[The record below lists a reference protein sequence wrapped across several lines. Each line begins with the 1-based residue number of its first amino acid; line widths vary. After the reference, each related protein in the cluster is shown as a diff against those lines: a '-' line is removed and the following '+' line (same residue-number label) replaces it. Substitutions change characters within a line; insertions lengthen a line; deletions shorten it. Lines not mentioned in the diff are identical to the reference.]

1 MIHLVVGPPCGGKS
15 THVTQHAQPGDLV
28 IDWDD
33 IAIRLGSP
41 RSHLH
46 AQPLLPQVAAEYDR
60 LLELAHDWPA
70 DVWIV
75 RGLPDQAER
84 AQWVARFDAQLV
96 VCTAPRA
103 VLLER
108 AAARSKTRLTIWS
121 IDRWLARAAS
131 DRP

>member
-1 MIHLVVGPPCGGKS
+1 MITLVVGPPCGGKT
-15 THVTQHAQPGDLV
+15 THVREHAQPGDLV

-33 IAIRLGSP
+33 IAIALGSP

-46 AQPLLPQVAAEYDR
+46 AAPMLPAIAAEYDR
-60 LLELAHDWPA
+60 LLELAPGWPA

-75 RGLPDQAER
+75 RGLPDPVER
-84 AQWVARFDAQLV
+84 AEWVARFDAELV

-103 VLLER
+103 VLIER

-121 IDRWLARAAS
+121 IDRWLARAS
-131 DRP
+131 